1 MFRPEAVSEH
11 TRGAYLGCMT
21 TALRTDSLTK
31 RYGSRLVVNSL
42 DLEVPTGVVAG
53 FIGPNGAG
61 KTTTMAM
68 LLGLVAPSTGS
79 GTVLGESLDRPSS
92 YLARVGALI
101 ETPAFWPGLTGRE
114 NLRVLATL
122 GGHGSRRIPEVL
134 ELVRLDD
141 RGEDRFGQYS
151 LGMKQRLGIAA
162 ALLGDPE
169 LLVLDEPTNGLDP
182 AGINEMRRFIL
193 ELADGRRTVLVASHI
208 LSELEHIS
216 DWLIIIDQGSLVYQ
230 GPADGFLGRVP
241 TVIELAPEHDSDLNR
256 LVAIARGEGHEPRIE
271 DDQLI
276 VPVDGHDPTTTAA
289 ALNRAALLEGVVL
302 SELHLRRPTLESQY
316 LATIEGDR

>member
-1 MFRPEAVSEH
+1 
-11 TRGAYLGCMT
+11 MT
-21 TALRTDSLTK
+21 TALRTENLTK
-31 RYGSRLVVNSL
+31 RYGSRLAVDGL
-42 DLEVPTGVVAG
+42 DLEVPAGVVAG

-68 LLGLVAPSTGS
+68 LLGLVAPSGGS
-79 GTVLGESLDRPSS
+79 GTVLGESLDRPAS
-92 YLARVGALI
+92 YLTRVGALI
-101 ETPAFWPGLTGRE
+101 ETPAFWPGLTGSQ
-114 NLRVLATL
+114 NLHVLATL
-122 GGHGSRRIPEVL
+122 GGHDSRRVPEVL
-134 ELVRLDD
+134 ELVGLDD
-141 RGEDRFGQYS
+141 RGGDRFGQYS

-193 ELADGRRTVLVASHI
+193 ELADGRRTVLVSSHI

-241 TVIELAPEHDSDLNR
+241 TVIALAPEHDGDLHR
-256 LVAIARGEGHEPRIE
+256 LAAIARGEGHEPRIE
-271 DDQLI
+271 DARLI
-276 VPVDGHDPTTTAA
+276 VPVDGRDPRITAA
-289 ALNRAALLEGVVL
+289 ALNRAALSQGVVL

>member
-1 MFRPEAVSEH
+1 M
-11 TRGAYLGCMT
+11 GAGTYRHRMT
-21 TALRTDSLTK
+21 TALRTENLTK
-31 RYGSRLVVNSL
+31 RYGSRLAVDRL
-42 DLEVPTGVVAG
+42 DLEVPAGVVAG

-68 LLGLVAPSTGS
+68 LLGLVAPSAGS
-79 GTVLGESLDRPSS
+79 GTVLGESLARPAS

-122 GGHGSRRIPEVL
+122 GGHDSRRIPEVL

-141 RGEDRFGQYS
+141 RGGDRFGQYS

-193 ELADGRRTVLVASHI
+193 ELADGRRTVLVSSHI

-216 DWLIIIDQGSLVYQ
+216 DWLIIIDEGSLVYQ

-241 TVIELAPEHDSDLNR
+241 TVIALAPEHDGDLEH
-256 LVAIARGEGHEPRIE
+256 LVAIARGEGHEARIE
-271 DDQLI
+271 DARLI
-276 VPVDGHDPTTTAA
+276 VPVDGRDPRSTAA
-289 ALNRAALLEGVVL
+289 ALNRAALSQGVVL